1 MIVLPR
7 SRAESYVDYAFEF
20 AFAAAVSMFI
30 VILTYIVCSSAT
42 TAVVA
47 LSYAKASDY
56 LHLSFPEL
64 SVSTN
69 HFC

>member
-1 MIVLPR
+1 MN
-7 SRAESYVDYAFEF
+7 YVEYAFES

-42 TAVVA
+42 TAVVE

-56 LHLSFPEL
+56 LHL
-64 SVSTN
+64 
-69 HFC
+69 

>member
-1 MIVLPR
+1 MN
-7 SRAESYVDYAFEF
+7 YVEYAFES

-47 LSYAKASDY
+47 LSCAKASDY
-56 LHLSFPEL
+56 LHLAFPEL